1 VKIKMNNEEKML
13 RAKFYLAPKEVT
25 LESLREMDKKY
36 KSYPGL
42 TQDQAIESAEKLKVY
57 KKSHTNK

>member
-1 VKIKMNNEEKML
+1 MNNEEKML

>member
-1 VKIKMNNEEKML
+1 MNNEEKML
-13 RAKFYLAPKEVT
+13 RAKFYLSPKEVT

-42 TQDQAIESAEKLKVY
+42 TQDQAIESAEKLKDY
-57 KKSHTNK
+57 KKTHTNK